1 MTVDLKISAKL
12 KKKISLIRK
21 KNSLEAL
28 RKKQLK
34 SRKTTLQTRRF
45 KVIKRYKANFL
56 MRNVKKN
63 IYIKKHFKNIL
74 VIKQSLRFFYGRLRN
89 TQFKHICKYV
99 KNMKARE
106 NRLDKFFE
114 LFERKLPIILLRMN
128 FIPTVIMS
136 LQAILH
142 GNVRVNGQVVTYP
155 NYSVKDGDL
164 IELDVAIFKKYKH
177 LIARRILPNYLVV
190 SRYYPAGIF
199 LHGPKL
205 FELQFPRR
213 YKARSFR
220 FFVDN
225 IK

>member
-12 KKKISLIRK
+12 KKKISLLRK

-28 RKKQLK
+28 RKKKLK
-34 SRKTTLQTRRF
+34 GRKTTFRRRKF
-45 KVIKRYKANFL
+45 KVAKRYKANFL
-56 MRNVKKN
+56 MRRVKKN
-63 IYIKKHFKNIL
+63 IYIKKHFKNVL

-89 TQFKHICKYV
+89 SQFKHICNYV
-99 KNMKARE
+99 KNMKTRE

-128 FIPTVIMS
+128 LMPTVIMS

-142 GNVRVNGQVVTYP
+142 GGVRVNGQVVTYP
-155 NYSVKDGDL
+155 NYAVKDGDL
-164 IELDVAIFKKYKH
+164 IELDVSIHKKFKRYIK
-177 LIARRILPNYLVV
+177 RRIIPNYLVV

-205 FELQFPRR
+205 FEVKFPRR
-213 YKARSFR
+213 YRTRSFR